1 MFAIINH
8 VNKFMFKAV
17 ALVFLVPLFM
27 ANLILKLVSVVYA
40 FVAPIACFGFAAA
53 GIILW
58 LRGNTEPYVWK
69 MVAGAGVGYGMVFA
83 LPHISALMDKVLAHL
98 RDYITE
104 PIIVRS
110 PVKYTI

>member
-1 MFAIINH
+1 MFTIINH

-17 ALVFLVPLFM
+17 ALVILVPLFM
-27 ANLILKLVSVVYA
+27 VNLVLKLVSVIYA
-40 FVAPIACFGFAAA
+40 FAAPVACLGFAAA

-58 LRGNTEPYVWK
+58 LRGDTESYVWK
-69 MVAGAGVGYGMVFA
+69 MVVGAGVGYGMVFV
-83 LPHISALMDKVLAHL
+83 LPHISAMMDKVLVHL